1 MADISFIE
9 LVVIATICL
18 LVLGPKKTLE
28 LAFFLGKQFSKA
40 KKFLSDCQKELE
52 LQDLS
57 SVKNEITSVKQ
68 SVLAVDPKELD
79 EIAKTTQ
86 ELKDAFKAPFK
97 AETLKVN
104 ANLNTAS
111 TVESNEE
118 TQAKALDASED
129 PIDNSQQDLKTFSN
143 QEVPQDLLE
152 RISKL
157 EAEVQ
162 ALKKK
167 VKSSCQ
173 DACHATALHKLHE
186 FDETVLKQRMS

>member
-1 MADISFIE
+1 MAGISFIE

-97 AETLKVN
+97 AETLTVN

-111 TVESNEE
+111 TVDSI
-118 TQAKALDASED
+118 QAKALAE
-129 PIDNSQQDLKTFSN
+129 NKTLNDIAQKDHHST
-143 QEVPQDLLE
+143 
-152 RISKL
+152 SKL
-157 EAEVQ
+157 ETDVL
-162 ALKKK
+162 ALKKEI
-167 VKSSCQ
+167 KSSYK
-173 DACHATALHKLHE
+173 DVKTATVLHKLQE
-186 FDETVLKQRMS
+186 FDEPVLKQRMS

>member
-1 MADISFIE
+1 MAGISFIE

-97 AETLKVN
+97 AETLTV
-104 ANLNTAS
+104 NTAS
-111 TVESNEE
+111 TVDSI
-118 TQAKALDASED
+118 QAKTLAE
-129 PIDNSQQDLKTFSN
+129 NKTLNDIAQKDHHSTSKL
-143 QEVPQDLLE
+143 EVPQDLIE

-157 EAEVQ
+157 ETDVL
-162 ALKKK
+162 ALKKEI
-167 VKSSCQ
+167 KSSYK
-173 DACHATALHKLHE
+173 DVKTATVLHKLQE
-186 FDETVLKQRMS
+186 FDEPVLKQRMS

>member
-1 MADISFIE
+1 MAGISFIE
-9 LVVIATICL
+9 LVVITTICL

-40 KKFLSDCQKELE
+40 KKFLSDCQKQLE

-79 EIAKTTQ
+79 EITKTTQ

-97 AETLKVN
+97 AETLTVN

-111 TVESNEE
+111 TVDSI
-118 TQAKALDASED
+118 QAKTLAE
-129 PIDNSQQDLKTFSN
+129 NKTLNDIAQKDHHSTSKL
-143 QEVPQDLLE
+143 EVPQDLIE

-157 EAEVQ
+157 ETDVL
-162 ALKKK
+162 ALKKEI
-167 VKSSCQ
+167 KSSYK
-173 DACHATALHKLHE
+173 DVKTATVLHKLQE
-186 FDETVLKQRMS
+186 FDEPVLKQRMS